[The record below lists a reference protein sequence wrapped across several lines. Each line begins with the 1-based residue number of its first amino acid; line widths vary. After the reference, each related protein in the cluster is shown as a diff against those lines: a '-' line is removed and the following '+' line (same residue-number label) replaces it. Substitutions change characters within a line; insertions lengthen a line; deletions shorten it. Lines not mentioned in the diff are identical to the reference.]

1 MNTDKMLPLEGIK
14 VVELATVVA
23 APTAGRMLCAYGAEV
38 IKVENLIGDDLRRAG
53 EFERVVCEDYKNPIF
68 TIQNSGKKLV
78 ALNLKSE
85 EGKRAMLKLLE
96 DADVFLSN
104 VRAASLARLGLD
116 YETLSTAYPGLIYAH
131 FSGFGPKGP
140 SAADP
145 GFDSTA
151 FWLRSGPM
159 ADWQVPGSFPFNPT
173 YAFGDMATSSV
184 LFSGILM
191 ALMGRER
198 TGKGTLVNTS
208 LFASGIW
215 CNSVGV
221 VSHQP
226 QFGGKRDLDPLRP
239 ADPLSQFYRC
249 ADGKW
254 IGVFDNDYKRE
265 REKFAK
271 LFDLPELV
279 EDPRCA
285 SLEELARTDA
295 VVEIVEKINKLF
307 LTRTS
312 AEWRAY
318 LTENS
323 VSCEVMHCIRD
334 VSTDEQAL
342 ANGYV
347 EELEFAD
354 GLKVMM
360 PCPPVHFSEYGR
372 RPYAPCGAIGEDTD
386 EVLGGLGYSE
396 ADIAQMRESGAAK

>member
-1 MNTDKMLPLEGIK
+1 MEKNMNMPLAGVR

-23 APTAGRMLCAYGAEV
+23 APTTSRMLCAYGAEV
-38 IKVENLIGDDLRRAG
+38 VKVETLYGDEMRRAG
-53 EFERVVCEDYKNPIF
+53 KTELTPYEDYKNPLF
-68 TIQNSGKKLV
+68 TVHNSNKRLTSINFKDP
-78 ALNLKSE
+78 
-85 EGKRAMLKLLE
+85 EGKAALLKLIGE
-96 DADVFLSN
+96 ADVFITN
-104 VRAASLARLGLD
+104 VREASLRRSGLD
-116 YETLSTAYPGLIYAH
+116 YDTLRESFPQLIYAH

-140 SAADP
+140 VASNP
-145 GFDSTA
+145 GFDSTG

-159 ADWQVPGSFPFNPT
+159 ADWQVEGSFPFVPT

-184 LFSGILM
+184 LLSGILM
-191 ALMGRER
+191 ALLGREK
-198 TGKGTLVNTS
+198 TGLGPKVETS

-372 RPYAPCGAIGEDTD
+372 RPYAPCGAIGEDTA

>member
-1 MNTDKMLPLEGIK
+1 M
-14 VVELATVVA
+14 
-23 APTAGRMLCAYGAEV
+23 
-38 IKVENLIGDDLRRAG
+38 
-53 EFERVVCEDYKNPIF
+53 
-68 TIQNSGKKLV
+68 
-78 ALNLKSE
+78 
-85 EGKRAMLKLLE
+85 
-96 DADVFLSN
+96 
-104 VRAASLARLGLD
+104 
-116 YETLSTAYPGLIYAH
+116 
-131 FSGFGPKGP
+131 
-140 SAADP
+140 
-145 GFDSTA
+145 
-151 FWLRSGPM
+151 
-159 ADWQVPGSFPFNPT
+159 
-173 YAFGDMATSSV
+173 
-184 LFSGILM
+184 
-191 ALMGRER
+191 
-198 TGKGTLVNTS
+198 NTS

-226 QFGGKRDLDPLRP
+226 QFGGKRALDPLRP

-307 LTRTS
+307 LTRTC